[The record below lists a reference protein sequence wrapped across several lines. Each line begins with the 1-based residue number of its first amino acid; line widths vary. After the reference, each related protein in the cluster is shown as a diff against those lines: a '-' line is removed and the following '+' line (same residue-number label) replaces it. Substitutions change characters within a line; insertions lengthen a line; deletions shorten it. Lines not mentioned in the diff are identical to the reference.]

1 MTKKTQKVAIIGGGL
16 TGLSLAFKLQQL
28 GIPYLLFEKS
38 KDFGGVIKT
47 IKKDGFVYEQGPN
60 TGVISTVEAVELF
73 EGSNCPIEIANPD
86 AANRWILKDGK
97 WVALPGGFWGGVSTP
112 LFRFKD
118 KLRLLGE
125 PFRKKGDKPMETLSE
140 LVIRRMGK
148 SFLDYA
154 VDPFISGIYAGDPD
168 QLITKY
174 AMPKLYRLEQD
185 YGSFIKGAIK
195 KSRLPKTEM
204 EKKVTKAVFSATGG
218 LHTLVE
224 SVASS
229 LSQEDLHT
237 DSELIQVSKT
247 DQHYQLQVKQGKE
260 INTFEATHIVTTSG
274 GNYLKNLFDFIDS
287 ERFTDIL
294 QLRYAKIIQLAVG
307 FNTWNGIKLNAFG
320 GLIPEKEKRQLL
332 GVLFPGSIF
341 PDRSPQGG
349 ALMSVFMGGIKKPA
363 LYEKTDDKI
372 KAIALQELRS
382 LFNDENLIPDLF
394 ELFRYQQAIPQYDIS
409 SPARLKAIETIE
421 EAHPGI
427 YLAGNIRD
435 GIGMADRIKQ
445 GFQIAETI
453 AKS

>member
-1 MTKKTQKVAIIGGGL
+1 MAIKTQKIAIIGGGL

-28 GIPYLLFEKS
+28 GISYLLIEKNTTL
-38 KDFGGVIKT
+38 GGVIKT
-47 IKKDGFVYEQGPN
+47 IEKDGFVYEQGPN
-60 TGVISTVEAVELF
+60 TGVLSTVEAVELF
-73 EGSNCPIEIANPD
+73 EASNCPVEIANPD
-86 AANRWILKDGK
+86 AANRWILKDGH

-112 LFRFKD
+112 LFSFKD

-125 PFRKKGDKPMETLSE
+125 PFRKKGNKPMETLSE
-140 LVIRRMGK
+140 LVVRRMGK

-174 AMPKLYRLEQD
+174 AMPKLYQLEQD

-204 EKKVTKAVFSATGG
+204 EKKVTKAVFSAKGG
-218 LHTLVE
+218 LINLVE
-224 SVASS
+224 SVATK
-229 LSQEDLHT
+229 LNPEDLHT
-237 DSELIQVSKT
+237 DSELIKVSKNVNG
-247 DQHYQLQVKQGKE
+247 YQLNVKQGNE
-260 INTFEATHIVTTSG
+260 FRTFEATQIVTTSG
-274 GNYLKNLFDFIDS
+274 GHFLKNLFDFIEP
-287 ERFTDIL
+287 ERFSDIL
-294 QLRYAKIIQLAVG
+294 QLRYAKIVQLAVG
-307 FNTWNGIKLNAFG
+307 FNKWHGMQLNAFG

-341 PDRSPQGG
+341 PNRTPEGG

-363 LYEKTDDKI
+363 LYEKTDDEI
-372 KAIALQELRS
+372 KAIALNELRL
-382 LFNDENLIPDLF
+382 LFNDDKLTPDLF
-394 ELFRYQQAIPQYDIS
+394 ELFRYQQAIPQYDSS

-421 EAHPGI
+421 KAHPGI